1 MKIIVIEMTVEEFQD
16 KFGINGVSTAMK
28 EVVATVMQVAPTDVT
43 VLISGESGVGKEV
56 IARAIHGASMRAGN
70 QLVAVN
76 CGAIPEGILESE
88 LFGHQRGAFTGAV
101 ESRKGYFEIAD
112 RGTLFLDEIGD
123 TPLSTQVKLLRVI
136 ETGEFMR
143 VGSSLAQKV
152 DVRVVAASNKPLEAE
167 VARGYFR
174 QDLYFRLRSVNI
186 FVPPLRDRP
195 EDIPALVEKF
205 VQEFT
210 TSQKIK
216 FGGFSPEAVDILSG
230 LEWPGNVRELKNLVE
245 SIIVLERGN
254 QVAAA
259 TLDKHLPRS
268 GAFYSTETTNKF
280 LPIRVGKTPEE
291 SERELIL
298 RALWEIKND
307 IVDLRNSIESN
318 AIEKKL
324 ALPAAAESFAA
335 SVPVPQFAS
344 GENSGEDGK
353 ELNIEEMEK
362 VLIQKALRK
371 FYGNKQLAANAL
383 GISMRS
389 LYRKLQQYK
398 LRDVL

>member
-1 MKIIVIEMTVEEFQD
+1 MTVEEFQEQ
-16 KFGINGVSTAMK
+16 FGIIGVSTSIK

-56 IARAIHGASMRAGN
+56 VARAIHGASKRAGKEI
-70 QLVAVN
+70 VAVN

-112 RGTLFLDEIGD
+112 GGTLFLDEIGD
-123 TPLSTQVKLLRVI
+123 TPLSTQVKLLRII

-143 VGSSLAQKV
+143 VGSSSTQKA
-152 DVRVVAASNKPLEAE
+152 DVRVIAASNKSLEAE

-174 QDLYFRLRSVNI
+174 QDLYYRLRSVNVFI
-186 FVPPLRDRP
+186 PPLRDRR

-210 TSQKIK
+210 ANQKIK
-216 FGGFSPEAVDILSG
+216 FGGFLPEALDILSG
-230 LEWPGNVRELKNLVE
+230 LEWPGNVRELKNLIE

-254 QVAAA
+254 QVSAA
-259 TLDKHLPRS
+259 TLEKHLPRS

-307 IVDLRNSIESN
+307 IVDLRNSIETNSV
-318 AIEKKL
+318 EKKL
-324 ALPAAAESFAA
+324 ALP
-335 SVPVPQFAS
+335 VPQPVV
-344 GENSGEDGK
+344 GENLGGSEDGR

-362 VLIQKALRK
+362 FLIQKALKK
-371 FYGNKQLAANAL
+371 FYGNKQLTANAL

-398 LRDVL
+398 LKDV

>member
-1 MKIIVIEMTVEEFQD
+1 MTVEEFQEQ
-16 KFGINGVSTAMK
+16 FGIIGVSTSMK

-43 VLISGESGVGKEV
+43 VMISGESGVGKEV
-56 IARAIHGASMRAGN
+56 VARAIHGASKRAGKEI
-70 QLVAVN
+70 VAVN

-112 RGTLFLDEIGD
+112 GGTLFLDEIGD
-123 TPLSTQVKLLRVI
+123 TPLSTQVKLLRII

-143 VGSSLAQKV
+143 VGSSSTQKA
-152 DVRVVAASNKPLEAE
+152 DVRVIAASNKSLEAE
-167 VARGYFR
+167 VSRGYFR

-186 FVPPLRDRP
+186 FIPPLRDRR
-195 EDIPALVEKF
+195 EDIPVLVEKF
-205 VQEFT
+205 VREFT
-210 TSQKIK
+210 GAQKIK
-216 FGGFSPEAVDILSG
+216 FGGFLPEALDILSG
-230 LEWPGNVRELKNLVE
+230 LEWPGNVRELKNLIE

-254 QVAAA
+254 QVNAA
-259 TLDKHLPRS
+259 TLERHLPRA

-307 IVDLRNSIESN
+307 IVDLRNSIETNSV
-318 AIEKKL
+318 EKKL
-324 ALPAAAESFAA
+324 ALPIPQPIVSENPGES
-335 SVPVPQFAS
+335 
-344 GENSGEDGK
+344 EDGK

-362 VLIQKALRK
+362 LLIQKALKK

-398 LRDVL
+398 LKDV

>member
-1 MKIIVIEMTVEEFQD
+1 MTVEEFQERY
-16 KFGINGVSTAMK
+16 GIIAASTAMK

-43 VLISGESGVGKEV
+43 VLVTGESGVGKEV
-56 IARAIHGASMRAGN
+56 IARAIHGASRRAGN

-112 RGTLFLDEIGD
+112 GGTLFLDEIGD
-123 TPLSTQVKLLRVI
+123 TPLATQVKLLRII

-143 VGSSLAQKV
+143 VGSSSNQKV
-152 DVRVVAASNKPLEAE
+152 DVRVIAASNKSLEAE

-186 FVPPLRDRP
+186 FILPLRDRR
-195 EDIPALVEKF
+195 EDIPILAEKF

-210 TSQKIK
+210 ASQKIK
-216 FGGFSPEAVDILSG
+216 FGGFSPEAIEMLSS
-230 LEWPGNVRELKNLVE
+230 LEWPGNVRELKNLIE

-254 QVAAA
+254 QVNAAA
-259 TLDKHLPRS
+259 LDKHLPKS
-268 GAFYSTETTNKF
+268 GASYSAEVASRF
-280 LPIRVGKTPEE
+280 LPVHVGKTPEE
-291 SERELIL
+291 SDRELIL

-318 AIEKKL
+318 ALEKKL
-324 ALPAAAESFAA
+324 ALP
-335 SVPVPQFAS
+335 VPRYES
-344 GENSGEDGK
+344 GESEDGR

-362 VLIQKALRK
+362 SLIQKALRK

-389 LYRKLQQYK
+389 LYRKVQQYK
-398 LRDVL
+398 LKDV

>member
-1 MKIIVIEMTVEEFQD
+1 MTVEEFQE
-16 KFGINGVSTAMK
+16 KFGIVGVSTSIK
-28 EVVATVMQVAPTDVT
+28 EVVATIMQVAPTDVT

-56 IARAIHGASMRAGN
+56 VARAIHGASKRAGREI
-70 QLVAVN
+70 VAVN

-112 RGTLFLDEIGD
+112 GGTLFLDEIGD

-143 VGSSLAQKV
+143 VGSSSTQKV
-152 DVRVVAASNKPLEAE
+152 DVRVIAASNKSLEAE

-186 FVPPLRDRP
+186 FVPPLRDRR
-195 EDIPALVEKF
+195 EDIPSLVDKF
-205 VQEFT
+205 AREFT
-210 TSQKIK
+210 ENQKIK
-216 FGGFSPEAVDILSG
+216 FGGFTTEAQDILNG

-254 QVAAA
+254 QVNAA
-259 TLDKHLPRS
+259 TLEKHLPKS

-307 IVDLRNSIESN
+307 IVDLRDSIESN
-318 AIEKKL
+318 SVDKKL
-324 ALPAAAESFAA
+324 ALPVG
-335 SVPVPQFAS
+335 VPVSQFS
-344 GENSGEDGK
+344 PGDNSNESVDGK
-353 ELNIEEMEK
+353 ELNIEETEK
-362 VLIQKALRK
+362 FLIQKALKK

-398 LRDVL
+398 LKDA